1 MGGQIIEGTITL
13 VLAYLVIANA
23 DKFSTA
29 AQAVGTVYTDAVK
42 ALQGRQFTDLTQA
55 VLAWIASRPAALDGF
70 IGGFIS
76 SIIVVTI
83 YDRWAIVRRHRAQKE
98 K

>member
-1 MGGQIIEGTITL
+1 MGEGMGGKIIEGTITL

-42 ALQGRQFTDLTQA
+42 ALQGR
-55 VLAWIASRPAALDGF
+55 
-70 IGGFIS
+70 
-76 SIIVVTI
+76 
-83 YDRWAIVRRHRAQKE
+83 
-98 K
+98 